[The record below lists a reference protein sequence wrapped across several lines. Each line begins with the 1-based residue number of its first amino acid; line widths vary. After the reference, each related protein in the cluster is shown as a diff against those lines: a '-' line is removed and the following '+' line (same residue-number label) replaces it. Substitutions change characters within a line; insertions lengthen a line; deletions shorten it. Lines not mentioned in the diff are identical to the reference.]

1 MALQEINTKTGD
13 WISPDGYPADY
24 IRDIEQC
31 LFYGH
36 GKTGSLYQVA
46 AIDMVAIFHNG
57 G

>member
-31 LFYGH
+31 LSMGMEKLAHYI
-36 GKTGSLYQVA
+36 KLQQ
-46 AIDMVAIFHNG
+46 
-57 G
+57 